1 MLPHRAA
8 RTEQVLPFAIFC
20 RRPLL
25 NRSFDHYLKT
35 TTTPSFQHKKNPFT
49 VTALLIRTENQ
60 AQPAACHSLSF
71 EKFSVIQIRMSFAS
85 VRKSLKNFQ
94 RPQHAQPLKMA
105 MYGQTCNRQ
114 AQFINVSISATS
126 DLQLGST
133 EILLNPFWSSESNFQ
148 TRLTLNA
155 HLECL

>member
-1 MLPHRAA
+1 MLPHRTA

-60 AQPAACHSLSF
+60 AQPAACHSLFREILRDSDPDVLRF
-71 EKFSVIQIRMSFAS
+71 RPKKFKELLEATACTAVKNVH
-85 VRKSLKNFQ
+85 VR
-94 RPQHAQPLKMA
+94 
-105 MYGQTCNRQ
+105 T
-114 AQFINVSISATS
+114 
-126 DLQLGST
+126 DLQSPST
-133 EILLNPFWSSESNFQ
+133 I
-148 TRLTLNA
+148 
-155 HLECL
+155 H